1 MRHLIVLMAAVVLTG
16 CYKYLELDSEPTGA
30 MVTQQS
36 GPRLITPTSIAYP
49 TSRSESGCV
58 ETKPLTLTWASGAE
72 TTYKPDLC
80 GDATSVSKTIQ
91 RPPHPGLSRDRMEGR
106 RRMEEVRAQQAML
119 AAQMTAS
126 ALQSFATGMQ
136 SFAPKPSIGRI
147 ECESRVYG
155 TTVKTTC
162 D

>member
-1 MRHLIVLMAAVVLTG
+1 MRHLIVLMAAVALTG
-16 CYKYLELDSEPTGA
+16 CYKHLELDTEPTGA
-30 MVTQQS
+30 MVTQEG

-58 ETKPLTLTWASGAE
+58 KTKPLTLTWASGAK
-72 TTYKPDLC
+72 TTYKPELC

-91 RPPHPGLSRDRMEGR
+91 RPPHPGLYRDRMEGR
-106 RRMEEVRAQQAML
+106 RRMEEIRAQQAMF
-119 AAQMTAS
+119 AAQMSAN
-126 ALQSFATGMQ
+126 ALQSFSNGMQ

-147 ECESRVYG
+147 ECESRMHGY
-155 TTVKTTC
+155 TVETTC